1 MNLQDDPGAVFRN
14 AMPETT
20 PPPAQFDLDRIVRD
34 GYRARRRQRAVIGGA
49 GTAGVAAVAAVL
61 ALSIGIVPN
70 RDDGTDDVPVAD
82 QFGFDPAMAGYPLDA
97 IEPMTGIDTQQK
109 ELTEAAKKAFG
120 DLAVDAG
127 FIDAEDFA
135 YEFPSDEEAQE
146 FMDEWDVDYGEVLSE
161 FDLHPDKAL
170 LFSPTSKPGNGGQ
183 VYLKSYTAHEGDE
196 EADRPAL
203 TLDAMLPG
211 GWTAEPGP
219 TGDVAFPQHL
229 ISDQASWTDQAP
241 EFTKEVLDDG
251 RTLMTADHG
260 CAYEAAVVYPNGSAL
275 RSSWDLDCED
285 QGREMALGDLRDA
298 MLAMPEIDFDSTGL
312 TPVEELIEFPDAWVV
327 DESWP
332 TEAAAD
338 AQTSIDAAYDT
349 IAAAYPDAELR
360 DGTANQHIL
369 SGDLARRVYV
379 GDGEMGFTDD
389 TGHPVTYDL
398 TYYLP
403 GGWLPGFD
411 YAMPELYL
419 PPCSREDPN
428 KVCEDATEVNGRT
441 VVLRRITLGE
451 SVSYMVYV
459 FDPAGWAVEYDT
471 MVEGDVDGYGREDVI
486 ALAASLPAPLYDV
499 TEYDLK

>member
-49 GTAGVAAVAAVL
+49 GSAGVAAVAAVL

-70 RDDGTDDVPVAD
+70 RDDGTDGPPAAD
-82 QFGFDPAMAGYPLDA
+82 FDFDTAMAGYPPDA
-97 IEPMTGIDTQQK
+97 TAPVSGIDHQMK
-109 ELTEAAKKAFG
+109 ELTEAAKDAFG

-127 FIDAEDFA
+127 FLGAEGLD
-135 YEFPSDEEAQE
+135 YDFPSDEEAQE
-146 FMDEWDVDYGEVLSE
+146 AMDELDLDYTGALADE
-161 FDLHPDKAL
+161 FGLHPDTPL
-170 LFSPTSKPGNGGQ
+170 LFNARSDTGNGGQ
-183 VYLKSYTAHEGDE
+183 VYLKSYAAHEGDE
-196 EADRPAL
+196 EGDQPGL
-203 TLDAMLPG
+203 KLEAMLPG

-241 EFTKEVLDDG
+241 EFATEDLGDG

-275 RSSWDLDCED
+275 RTSWDLDCEG

-298 MLAMPEIDFDSTGL
+298 MLAMPEIDFDTTGL
-312 TPVEELIEFPDAWVV
+312 TPVEDLIEFPDAWVL

-332 TEAAAD
+332 AEAAAD
-338 AQTSIDAAYDT
+338 AQASIDAAYDT
-349 IAAAYPDAELR
+349 IAAAYPDAEPR
-360 DGTANQHIL
+360 DGAANQHIL

-379 GDGEMGFTDD
+379 GDGDMGFTDD
-389 TGHPVTYDL
+389 TDYPVTYDL

-411 YAMPELYL
+411 YATPDLYL
-419 PPCSREDPN
+419 PPCSKDDPA
-428 KVCEDATEVNGRT
+428 KVCEEATEVNGRT
-441 VVLRRITLGE
+441 VVLRRITVGE

-471 MVEGDVDGYGREDVI
+471 MVEGDIDGYGREDVI
-486 ALAASLPAPLYDV
+486 ALAASLPAPVYDV
-499 TEYDLK
+499 EEYDLE